1 MDSPQVIVFHTGL
14 VLVSVIGQIASDMGE
29 PDCKL
34 IRPFKITYSSPD
46 SFILEPWLS
55 EYTIQDYRMVH
66 SDKILT
72 IIPARDSITLKYKKL
87 IESYN
92 G

>member
-1 MDSPQVIVFHTGL
+1 MDSPQIIVFHTGL
-14 VLVSVIGQIASDMGE
+14 VLISVVGQIASDLGE

-34 IRPFKITYSSPD
+34 IKPFVIVKND
-46 SFILEPWLS
+46 GDFILKPWLS

-72 IIPARDSITLKYKKL
+72 MIPPRDQITLKYKKL